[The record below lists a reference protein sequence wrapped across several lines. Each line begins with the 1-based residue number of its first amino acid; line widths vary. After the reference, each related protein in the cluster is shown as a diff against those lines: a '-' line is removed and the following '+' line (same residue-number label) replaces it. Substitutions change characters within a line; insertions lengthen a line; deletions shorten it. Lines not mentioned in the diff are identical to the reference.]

1 MANETF
7 ITFQTNDKKT
17 FYVNKKGEYIEY
29 NQYIPI
35 DDLKVFTWIGAKR
48 KCTNIW
54 KTNKHIQGTTQ
65 ETFEHANK
73 HIKQNDFYFINS
85 NLYFS

>member
-7 ITFQTNDKKT
+7 VTFQTHDKKT
-17 FYVNKKGEYIEY
+17 YYINKKSECVEF

-35 DDLKVFTWIGAKR
+35 NDLKQFTWIGAKR

-54 KTNKHIQGTTQ
+54 KTIKNVQCTTQ